1 MRSPAAPTGLLALSS
16 LVLSAVVLSSG
27 APAQS
32 PLKASDIPAL
42 TRAAVPGVDSFLQR
56 RVPGRDVLRGVKM
69 LTSELDWKKTLKSAQ
84 REAVKTGKPIVWI
97 QALGVLGGYT

>member
-1 MRSPAAPTGLLALSS
+1 MHSPAIPTGLLALAS
-16 LVLSAVVLSSG
+16 LALSAAVLSHW

-32 PLKASDIPAL
+32 PLRASDIPAL
-42 TRAAVPGVDSFLQR
+42 TRAVPEAQSFRQLEVPGSS
-56 RVPGRDVLRGVKM
+56 VLRGVKK